1 VDGKILFGIS
11 PQISQMSERIGFGCL
26 RAWCKAG
33 NKEFFIPVFF
43 SAASAKSAGILCC
56 TFATMIEKE
65 IQKKENKATTFNLV
79 LSPLRIVFMGTP
91 EFAVASLDAL
101 VKAGYNIVG
110 VVTAPD
116 KPAGRGMQLQQSAVK
131 KYAVEHHLNVLQP
144 EKLKNP
150 EFLDALKALKA
161 DLQIVVAFRMLPEVV
176 WNMPPMGSVNLHG
189 SLLPQYRGAAPINWA
204 VINGE
209 KETGVTTFKLKHEI
223 DTGDILLQERFAIGE
238 NDTAGEVHDTM
249 KEIGAAVLVKTVA
262 GLAAGNLTETPQS
275 QIGNL
280 QSEIRHATKI
290 FTDTCKIDF
299 TKTVEEVHNL
309 VRGLSPFPGAF
320 TMLNGKT
327 LKIYKSEKEIDK
339 RSDGSKPSEAYLT
352 DGKTFLKFA
361 CANGFIHVKE
371 LQLEGKKKMTVEDFL
386 RGYRFTA

>member
-1 VDGKILFGIS
+1 
-11 PQISQMSERIGFGCL
+11 
-26 RAWCKAG
+26 
-33 NKEFFIPVFF
+33 
-43 SAASAKSAGILCC
+43 
-56 TFATMIEKE
+56 MIEK
-65 IQKKENKATTFNLV
+65 QLQQKENKATTFNFA

-110 VVTAPD
+110 VITAPD

-144 EKLKNP
+144 EKLKQP
-150 EFLDALKALKA
+150 EFLEALKALKA

-176 WNMPPMGSVNLHG
+176 WNMPRMGSVNLHG

-209 KETGVTTFKLKHEI
+209 KETGVTTFKLKQEI

-238 NDTAGEVHDTM
+238 NDTAGDVHDTM

-262 GLAAGNLTETPQS
+262 GLAAGSLSETPQS
-275 QIGNL
+275 EIAKL
-280 QSEIRHATKI
+280 QSAIRHAPKI
-290 FTDTCKIDF
+290 FTETCRIDL
-299 TKTVEEVHNL
+299 TKTVDEVHNL
-309 VRGLSPFPGAF
+309 IRGLSPFPGAF

-327 LKIYKSEKEIDK
+327 LKIYKSEKEIDQ
-339 RSDGSKPSEAYLT
+339 RQTALSRNNAYQT
-352 DGKTFLKFA
+352 DGKTFLKFL
-361 CANGFIHVKE
+361 CADGYIEVKE
-371 LQLEGKKKMTVEDFL
+371 LQLEGKKKMNVEDFL
-386 RGYRFTA
+386 RGYRFTE